1 MPTPTFLDVQSA
13 LRRRLRVWVAVPSLL
28 LLVLVA
34 TYRFADGQPV
44 AGWVDVAWALG
55 IAFGLAMS
63 HWQGHEEQGGAVMG
77 LFSSAGCAASIHLV
91 GLPAMFWL
99 FPVLLGNYAVASR
112 RVATVLSVSV
122 VASLA
127 LSAAP
132 MVDAEGHMAFVIAA
146 VLVVVFA
153 VVTVVHVDTLHGQL
167 SDLAHLDALTGA
179 GNRRAFQGVV
189 HELLATDDGD
199 APCALAILDVDHFK
213 NINDEHGHAAGDRV
227 LTELAG
233 LVRRLKRPQDGF
245 FRIGG
250 EEFVLLMPRTDVDEA
265 KGELE
270 LIAAAVRQKIRVR
283 GRAVTVS
290 IGLGMRE
297 HDRELVPWLARAD
310 EALYAAKRRGR
321 DRLVVAETDGVAA
334 PVTGEAV
341 LHA

>member
-1 MPTPTFLDVQSA
+1 MPAPSSQDVQSA
-13 LRRRLRVWVAVPSLL
+13 LRRRLRVWVALPSLL
-28 LLVLVA
+28 LLALVA
-34 TYRFADGQPV
+34 TYRFADGNAG
-44 AGWVDVAWALG
+44 AGWVDVIWALG
-55 IAFGLAMS
+55 IAGGLAVS
-63 HWQGHEEQGGAVMG
+63 RSPKHEEQGGAAMG

-112 RVATVLSVSV
+112 RVATVLSVSL

-127 LSAAP
+127 MSAGP
-132 MVDAEGHMAFVIAA
+132 MVDAEGHLAFVIAG

-189 HELLATDDGD
+189 HELLAAEDGE
-199 APCALAILDVDHFK
+199 APCALALLDLDHFK
-213 NINDEHGHAAGDRV
+213 QINDGHGHAAGDRV

-250 EEFVLLMPRTDVDEA
+250 EEFALLMPRTDIEEA

-270 LIAAAVRQKIRVR
+270 LVAAAVRQKIRVR
-283 GRAVTVS
+283 GRPVTVS
-290 IGLGMRE
+290 IGLAMRG
-297 HDRELVPWLARAD
+297 DVGELVPWLARAD

-321 DRLVVAETDGVAA
+321 DRVEVAETGGGASPVA
-334 PVTGEAV
+334 GEAL